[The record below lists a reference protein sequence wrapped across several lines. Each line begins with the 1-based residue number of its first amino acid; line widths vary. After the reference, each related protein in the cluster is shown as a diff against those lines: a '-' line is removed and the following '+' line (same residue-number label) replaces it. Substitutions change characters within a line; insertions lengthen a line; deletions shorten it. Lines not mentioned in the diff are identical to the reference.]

1 MPLTRLVNTA
11 DWINDEEIFT
21 IYCSIQVN
29 DKMFSFNIKKH
40 NTDYIDLSKNI
51 YFLNKIENVLNV
63 YSDIA
68 KFKVEEIGE
77 YYRIHLISSKYD
89 GKITLKE
96 FENYHID
103 SMN

>member
-1 MPLTRLVNTA
+1 MLKDKLFSKSN
-11 DWINDEEIFT
+11 IN
-21 IYCSIQVN
+21 
-29 DKMFSFNIKKH
+29 
-40 NTDYIDLSKNI
+40 IDLSKKI
-51 YFLNKIENVLNV
+51 YDIEKIKNVV
-63 YSDIA
+63 TTYSDIA

-96 FENYHID
+96 FENYLID